1 MTYTFDIIGVT
12 PERDLLLQK
21 SARLHQSQVIG
32 VQYIP
37 SHHCTLEV
45 LMESVDTIAWQNNWD
60 RFEVLDAVV
69 EFWTQNVDVIRH
81 WKRQLY
87 WADQETL
94 LISRIA
100 ELKALRT
107 EFELLLAQP

>member
-1 MTYTFDIIGVT
+1 MTYTFNIVGVT
-12 PERDLLLQK
+12 PGRDFLGAK
-21 SARLHQSQVIG
+21 SAILQQPQVIG

-37 SHHCTLEV
+37 SYHCTLEA
-45 LMESVDTIAWQNNWD
+45 LMESVDTIAWQNNWN

-69 EFWTQNVDVIRH
+69 EFWMQNVDVVRH
-81 WKRQLY
+81 WKRKLY
-87 WADQETL
+87 WADQDTL